1 MNIAARQTTQASA
14 APAAQ
19 TVSKESF
26 LKRFARQVKS
36 LVSSKD

>member
-1 MNIAARQTTQASA
+1 MNIAARQPA
-14 APAAQ
+14 APAPAPQ

-36 LVSSKD
+36 LVAPKP